1 MNANEVSVEQLQI
14 ADGLK
19 DLLQNYGYDT
29 IQSVTQSSE
38 QEIAKILG
46 IEDYIAK
53 IILDEAKTLSST
65 SDKQNENP
73 NL

>member
-46 IEDYIAK
+46 IEDYIAR

>member
-65 SDKQNENP
+65 SAKQNENP